1 MLAYR
6 AFLTWS
12 ARVRFVCNGCFSCGD
27 SSVTG
32 LSRTVF
38 VSTDFSHVVGRQ
50 RPSFLCAVFRS

>member
-6 AFLTWS
+6 AILTRS
-12 ARVRFVCNGCFSCGD
+12 ARGRFVCDGCFSCGG
-27 SSVTG
+27 SSGTG

-50 RPSFLCAVFRS
+50 RPSFLGVVFRS